1 MFACCSS
8 SALRRVNAGTDN
20 PTKVFAACNPI
31 PGLIVPWLAAPPD
44 GGLMPSRRLLF
55 TFTYQTAKGC
65 QRVSREKKRNSGC
78 SSWSPA
84 LNKRLLEER
93 TDVPVP

>member
-31 PGLIVPWLAAPPD
+31 PGLIVPWLAPPD
-44 GGLMPSRRLLF
+44 SGGLMPSRRLLF
-55 TFTYQTAKGC
+55 TFTYQTKGC
-65 QRVSREKKRNSGC
+65 KGMSKGVQG
-78 SSWSPA
+78 
-84 LNKRLLEER
+84 EEEE
-93 TDVPVP
+93 